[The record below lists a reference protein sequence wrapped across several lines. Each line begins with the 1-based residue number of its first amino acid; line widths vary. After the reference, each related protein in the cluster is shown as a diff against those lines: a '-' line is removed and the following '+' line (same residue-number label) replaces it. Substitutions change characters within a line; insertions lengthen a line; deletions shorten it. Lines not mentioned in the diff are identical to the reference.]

1 MVTNTSSFLR
11 AVLSI
16 LMGEQKPATSGAWTC
31 NLWLQAQLFNHQATN
46 AWYDYCSQITIK
58 HHKYYTNTLNTIRSK
73 GLTCTH
79 YWDQNK
85 LYSEVFIRYDSISYL
100 VHVTSDTKEWLL
112 LSVLSILFDWIIT
125 LNGFIKSLPAVGK
138 TDVTILYFVIPKIMA
153 DKLFLRVLGNSN
165 DNQITS
171 KLFVFD
177 HCDPIYSRHSIYRLL
192 EWLLYY
198 NTTFVYTIADV
209 ILDIILLWRAMV
221 TYNPITITH
230 QQVINVATLT
240 QVLEHCQWHKMF
252 R

>member
-1 MVTNTSSFLR
+1 MFMQVMLPKVIQHSLSVTITSQSLLIGGWNINQLLDKFTLPLKDVVTNTSSFLR

-16 LMGEQKPATSGAWTC
+16 LLGEQKPATSGAWTC

-125 LNGFIKSLPAVGK
+125 LNGFIKSLSAVGK

-165 DNQITS
+165 
-171 KLFVFD
+171 
-177 HCDPIYSRHSIYRLL
+177 
-192 EWLLYY
+192 EE
-198 NTTFVYTIADV
+198 
-209 ILDIILLWRAMV
+209 LW
-221 TYNPITITH
+221 
-230 QQVINVATLT
+230 
-240 QVLEHCQWHKMF
+240 
-252 R
+252 